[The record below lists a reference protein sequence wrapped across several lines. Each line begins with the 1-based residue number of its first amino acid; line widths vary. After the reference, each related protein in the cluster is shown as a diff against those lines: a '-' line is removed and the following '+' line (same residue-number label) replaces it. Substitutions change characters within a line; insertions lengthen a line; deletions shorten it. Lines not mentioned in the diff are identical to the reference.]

1 MSPQSPSTPLPIV
14 AIVGRP
20 NVGKSRL
27 FNRYAGHRRALVRDE
42 PGVTRDRIAEEIGL
56 LGRRFLLVDTAGL
69 EPADRPGLEARV
81 QEQARTAVAQADAI
95 LFVVD
100 GQAGLLPEDE
110 EIARTLRRSDKPLA
124 VAVNKIDLP
133 EHESRLA
140 EFYGLGFDVMLGVS
154 AEHGGGAF
162 EILEN
167 LVERLEQAPV
177 DEEEDEEGHRLPRLD
192 TGPGEIPDYSE
203 VPLDH
208 DFGAGPAHPEADH
221 PAIAPEP
228 PPPDALDPREIRVA
242 LVGRPNVG
250 KSSLANLLLGEE
262 RVVVSD
268 VPGTTRDSIDSEI
281 EHDGHRYRL
290 VDTAG
295 LRRPGRR
302 AETVEQVSA
311 LQTVRALERADV
323 ALLLI
328 DAAEGMSDQDAHV
341 ASLVRQRGCACVV
354 IANKWDLVEPETRAQ
369 KLEGI
374 EHGLRFMSDCPLISL
389 SALTGAR
396 VGRLFPAI
404 RKAAVAGRQRVAT
417 PELNRWLQEAVRSH
431 PPAFGRRSGHARR
444 PIKFFYA
451 AQTGVRPPTFQ
462 IVCTQPRAVQASYR
476 RYLENRLRERFGF
489 ASTPVRIQLRARGGK
504 NRH

>member
-1 MSPQSPSTPLPIV
+1 MRLPAPLPIV

-42 PGVTRDRIAEEIGL
+42 PGVTRDRIAEEVAL
-56 LGRRFLLVDTAGL
+56 LGKRFLLVDTAGL
-69 EPADRPGLEARV
+69 EPADHPGLEAQV
-81 QEQARTAVAQADAI
+81 QAQARTAVDEADAI

-110 EIARTLRRSDKPLA
+110 EIARTLRKSDKPLA
-124 VAVNKIDLP
+124 LAVNKIDLP
-133 EHESRLA
+133 EHETRLA
-140 EFYGLGFDVMLGVS
+140 DFYGLGFDDIYAVS

-162 EILEN
+162 DALEA
-167 LVERLEQAPV
+167 LVGRLDNAPL
-177 DEEEDEEGHRLPRLD
+177 EEDGDPESRLLPLLAEGMS
-192 TGPGEIPDYSE
+192 EIPDYSA

-208 DFGAGPAHPEADH
+208 DFGGAKQTESPAPADEAETRD
-221 PAIAPEP
+221 
-228 PPPDALDPREIRVA
+228 IRVA

-250 KSSLANLLLGEE
+250 KSSLTNRLIGEE

-268 VPGTTRDSIDSEI
+268 VPGTTRDSIDSRI
-281 EHDGHRYRL
+281 EHDGQGYVL
-290 VDTAG
+290 IDTAG

-311 LQTVRALERADV
+311 LLTVRALERADV
-323 ALLLI
+323 ALLLV
-328 DAAEGMSDQDAHV
+328 DAHEGISDQDAHV
-341 ASLVRQRGCACVV
+341 ASLVRDRGCASVV
-354 IANKWDLVEPETRAQ
+354 VANKWDLVDGEKGAETLDAIR
-369 KLEGI
+369 
-374 EHGLRFMSDCPLISL
+374 HGLRFMRDSPVLPL

-396 VGRLFPAI
+396 LRKLFPAI
-404 RKAAVAGRQRVAT
+404 RRAAAAGRQRISTA
-417 PELNRWLQEAVRSH
+417 ELNRWLQEVTRSN

-462 IVCTQPRAVQASYR
+462 LVCTQPKAVQTAYR

-489 ASTPVRIQLRARGGK
+489 NATPVRIQLRARGGK
-504 NRH
+504 SRH